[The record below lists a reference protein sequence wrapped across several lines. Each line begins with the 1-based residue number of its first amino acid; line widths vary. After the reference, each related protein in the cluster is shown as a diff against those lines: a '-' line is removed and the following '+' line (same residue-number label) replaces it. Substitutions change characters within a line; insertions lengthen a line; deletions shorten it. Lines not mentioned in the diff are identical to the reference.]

1 MSYVQE
7 QHCGFILYQEKWLW
21 VLLLNAIINNV
32 TWSLCSGGQVGR
44 IPFDQ
49 QIHNF
54 ETTLDQVAS
63 KSGGAVAIAD
73 SVTRSLF
80 FIGMGSNDY
89 LNNYLMPNF
98 PTRNQYNSQQF
109 GDLLVQH
116 YTDQLTVIQQKQK
129 NDL

>member
-1 MSYVQE
+1 M
-7 QHCGFILYQEKWLW
+7 
-21 VLLLNAIINNV
+21 
-32 TWSLCSGGQVGR
+32 GR

-54 ETTLDQVAS
+54 QTTLDQMAS
-63 KSGGAVAIAD
+63 KSGGPVAIAD
-73 SVTRSLF
+73 SVARGLL

-98 PTRNQYNSQQF
+98 PTRNQFNAHQF

-116 YTDQLTVIQQKQK
+116 YANHLTVILQKHLLVLTKQEAEM
-129 NDL
+129 